1 MGVFPLAKQP
11 HSSFETSIN
20 HSILSVD
27 AGYTGA
33 AAADI
38 VYRGDEELVLCL

>member
-33 AAADI
+33 ASADF
-38 VYRGDEELVLCL
+38 VH